1 MEALKRPDVRCL
13 TRPPSSAQNPAA
25 WHACAIS
32 PPILFHSLACSR
44 AANLKPAVGSYDK
57 MPPVAIL
64 CHYLDDPEKRR
75 AFVDSMAEVKV
86 KQEEVIMRQGAFI
99 SCVHT
104 ARSLSLRSRSGA
116 S

>member
-13 TRPPSSAQNPAA
+13 TRPPSSAPNPAA
-25 WHACAIS
+25 WHARASS

-99 SCVHT
+99 SGVHT
-104 ARSLSLRSRSGA
+104 ARSLCALALFFA

>member
-1 MEALKRPDVRCL
+1 
-13 TRPPSSAQNPAA
+13 
-25 WHACAIS
+25 
-32 PPILFHSLACSR
+32 
-44 AANLKPAVGSYDK
+44 

-104 ARSLSLRSRSGA
+104 ARSLCALARSGA